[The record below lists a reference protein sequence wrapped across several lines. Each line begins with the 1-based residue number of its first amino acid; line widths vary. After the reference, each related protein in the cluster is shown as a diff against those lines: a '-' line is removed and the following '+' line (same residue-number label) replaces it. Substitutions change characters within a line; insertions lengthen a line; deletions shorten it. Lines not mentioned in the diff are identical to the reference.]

1 MITCLSV
8 LHDQDVPASH
18 LSTHTSGGLYLP
30 RNVMHFGCGCT
41 SEAVLHSLFRSL
53 ATPSS
58 VHRSRTSEAVPP
70 LAVLR
75 WDFSSLAALVDM
87 SMPSWLEPSP
97 GTRGNKPTPATDD
110 VRVAAAYSA
119 AGAAAEAAQAAADL
133 LMGSRRTPRKKS
145 RTTSPASTQKGTL
158 KSNSGSKAR
167 SLHAAFDQE
176 HSVKVNMVPRSEAG
190 PLCTEAPQHNTAAIG
205 MESDTAD
212 ISVHSSGTTA
222 GTAATSVHSS
232 GITAGK
238 RHYTTRGQ
246 AGTFQGKRPPKD
258 PVKLEK
264 FLKAKAAYEKEKM
277 ELQRQKAKTTKRY
290 TPTQQ
295 SYQAFQRASNRSQS
309 AGTREHFIA
318 AAAEWQKQKARE
330 VAEEASLF

>member
-1 MITCLSV
+1 
-8 LHDQDVPASH
+8 
-18 LSTHTSGGLYLP
+18 
-30 RNVMHFGCGCT
+30 MHFGCGCT

-158 KSNSGSKAR
+158 KSNSGLTRSTPSRSTWFRVQKQVHFAQRPLSTTPLQLAWSRTQQTSAFTVQGLLLAQQPPAFTVRGLLPERDTTPQGDRQEPSKA
-167 SLHAAFDQE
+167 
-176 HSVKVNMVPRSEAG
+176 
-190 PLCTEAPQHNTAAIG
+190 
-205 MESDTAD
+205 
-212 ISVHSSGTTA
+212 SVH
-222 GTAATSVHSS
+222 
-232 GITAGK
+232 
-238 RHYTTRGQ
+238 
-246 AGTFQGKRPPKD
+246 
-258 PVKLEK
+258 
-264 FLKAKAAYEKEKM
+264 
-277 ELQRQKAKTTKRY
+277 QRIQ
-290 TPTQQ
+290 
-295 SYQAFQRASNRSQS
+295 
-309 AGTREHFIA
+309 
-318 AAAEWQKQKARE
+318 
-330 VAEEASLF
+330 